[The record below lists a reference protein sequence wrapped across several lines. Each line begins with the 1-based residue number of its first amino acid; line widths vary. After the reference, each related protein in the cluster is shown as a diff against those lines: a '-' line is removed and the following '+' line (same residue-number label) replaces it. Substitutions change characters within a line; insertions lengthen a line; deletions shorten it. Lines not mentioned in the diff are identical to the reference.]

1 MRTKSLVLFS
11 LYYVF
16 IFLSAQDCYA
26 AIYQYLDKNGLVTI
40 TNDLQSIPEQYRAG
54 AKVVSDDI
62 DQENHQSIQN
72 QQAAGHPTGNYER
85 VPVIAHDKATD
96 TRDKKSFFNNRL
108 LLTAIIVVSA
118 SFAFIILGII
128 DTNHNKVVAVVR
140 ISLLWAV
147 ALYILIAHA
156 GDTVRMIRKVGGTVD
171 EVKHQSE
178 ERGKDTAKAIK
189 AINKLMEHVGDA
201 PSTDLP
207 EEVPEK
213 KE

>member
-11 LYYVF
+11 LYCIF

-72 QQAAGHPTGNYER
+72 QQAAGHPTGNHDW
-85 VPVIAHDKATD
+85 VPVIAHDKAAD
-96 TRDKKSFFNNRL
+96 TRDKNSFFNNRL

-118 SFAFIILGII
+118 SFTFIILGII

-156 GDTVRMIRKVGGTVD
+156 GDTVRMIRRVGGNVD
-171 EVKHQSE
+171 AVKHQSE
-178 ERGKDTAKAIK
+178 ERGKNAAKAIK
-189 AINKLMEHVGDA
+189 AINKLMEQVGDT

-207 EEVPEK
+207 EVVPEK